1 MIKIVLKNGMRVFW
15 KKEEYDSYDYDG
27 KMFCIY
33 KLHRIVGMYNA
44 DNIISLIV
52 KEEHEE

>member
-1 MIKIVLKNGMRVFW
+1 MRVFW